1 MATSRV
7 DSTGQAIAIVFI
19 ACFAVG
25 YNEALALPICSIAIK
40 DQRDIGS
47 AAGLAGSGRSFISTI
62 AATVYTV
69 VLSHR
74 ETTTLSTIVP
84 ARLMAA
90 GLPSNSVA
98 DYMTAIAEGGT
109 PSALAA
115 VKGLTPRIEAA
126 GALAYR
132 VAYLAAYRT
141 VFYTSIAFGIVAI
154 GITFFSSYTP
164 ICTMHQQLTT
174 YKAPNIDHLMTES
187 VAATLQSSKDTA
199 TLADQYRER
208 EKKANTD

>member
-1 MATSRV
+1 MAASTV

-62 AATVYTV
+62 ASTVYTV
-69 VLSHR
+69 VLSNR
-74 ETTTLSTIVP
+74 LAKTLSTIVP
-84 ARLMAA
+84 GRLIVA
-90 GLPSNSVA
+90 GLPSTSIE
-98 DYMTAIAEGGT
+98 DYMTAIAEGGL

-115 VKGLTPRIEAA
+115 VKGLTPQIEAA

-154 GITFFSSYTP
+154 GITFFSVYTF
-164 ICTMHQQLTT
+164 I
-174 YKAPNIDHLMTES
+174 S
-187 VAATLQSSKDTA
+187 
-199 TLADQYRER
+199 
-208 EKKANTD
+208 